1 MKALLID
8 DSSDVIK
15 FFKRALKGIREI
27 VFAECH
33 SVEEALEA
41 IKKEDPLIIFLDNS
55 LCGGNE
61 GLEIADRVSGKII
74 YSITGSTDE
83 QVLNEYT
90 RRKIEVIG
98 KVDYERIIKILS
110 SLESR

>member
-8 DSSDVIK
+8 DQIDVIR
-15 FFKRALKGIREI
+15 FLKRALKGVQNI

-41 IKKEDPLIIFLDNS
+41 IAREKPEILFLDNS

-61 GLEIADRVSGKII
+61 GLEIADRVKNIKI
-74 YSITGSTDE
+74 YSTTLRDSI
-83 QVLNEYT
+83 VPEYEK
-90 RRKIEVIG
+90 RGI
-98 KVDYERIIKILS
+98 ERIDKFDFEEIKKLILINS
-110 SLESR
+110 